1 MKNKSTLLSLG
12 FAVMASI
19 ALTNCSGTKKEE
31 ATTESTDHAAMEVK
45 SDSTSASS
53 SQFAVDAA
61 FKKQLSD
68 VFTAYITLK
77 EAFVATDAAKVK
89 TEATTT
95 QAALTKVDMM
105 LLSGPAH
112 HDWMTYLNGMDA
124 SLKEIT
130 EATDIE
136 KQRKAF
142 STLSDNLYKSIKAYG
157 LAGTTA
163 YYEFCPM
170 AFDNKGAFWL
180 SDNDK
185 IRNPYFGDKMLSC
198 GSVKETIQ

>member
-1 MKNKSTLLSLG
+1 MKNKSTLITLS
-12 FAVMASI
+12 FAII
-19 ALTNCSGTKKEE
+19 AGITLTSCSGTKKEE
-31 ATTESTDHAAMEVK
+31 AATETHEHPTEVK
-45 SDSTSASS
+45 ADSTSSTAP
-53 SQFAVDAA
+53 QFTADAA
-61 FKKQLSD
+61 FQKQLGD
-68 VFTAYITLK
+68 VFTSYITLK

-89 TEATTT
+89 TEATATKT
-95 QAALTKVDMM
+95 ALTKVDMM

-130 EATDIE
+130 AATDIE
-136 KQRKAF
+136 AQRKAF
-142 STLSDNLYKSIKAYG
+142 STLSDHLYKSIKAYG